1 MLITIKNLNKRHA
14 DRHIL
19 KDAQMIINDQDK
31 IGIIGK
37 NGAGPK
43 QAAQY
48 CGQENRS
55 RSGWIREIELILLPE
70 MVKK

>member
-14 DRHIL
+14 DRQIL

-37 NGAGPK
+37 NGAGK
-43 QAAQY
+43 STLLKIIAGIEQMD
-48 CGQENRS
+48 
-55 RSGWIREIELILLPE
+55 SGDYITGGNIKIS
-70 MVKK
+70 

>member
-1 MLITIKNLNKRHA
+1 M
-14 DRHIL
+14 
-19 KDAQMIINDQDK
+19 
-31 IGIIGK
+31 GK

-55 RSGWIREIELILLPE
+55 RSGWIRDIALILLPG
-70 MVKK
+70 KKMIKK